1 MKKLAHIDHLKREQ
15 VNLNSDCKVTRDICS
30 NIDADL
36 AELTRKH
43 DWSVSDL
50 ANTMRRLEET
60 NYNLETEKEQLTRNL
75 GVNSSEA
82 HNLNLALTETRSIA
96 LRRETDYNSKIK
108 VDERNINIDKDSMR
122 GLIASNQDL
131 TKGYDD
137 MMRQKESQHNEIKTI
152 RGDILDLERKIRDTH
167 ENFITRDVN
176 DILALTDQHT
186 HTRNSHMNHVRD
198 TIEQLRDN
206 LHRISSLEDLKT
218 VEQNLGFYKR
228 SLEDGEKE
236 ISSRDYKLSEYGNM
250 N

>member
-1 MKKLAHIDHLKREQ
+1 MKLSTSKTIQH
-15 VNLNSDCKVTRDICS
+15 
-30 NIDADL
+30 
-36 AELTRKH
+36 
-43 DWSVSDL
+43 
-50 ANTMRRLEET
+50 
-60 NYNLETEKEQLTRNL
+60 
-75 GVNSSEA
+75 VNSAES
-82 HNLNLALTETRSIA
+82 HNLNLALTETRNIA

-137 MMRQKESQHNEIKTI
+137 MMHQKESQHHEIKVI

-236 ISSRDYKLSEYGNM
+236 ISSRDYKLSDYGNI